1 MSETITRV
9 AVYPP
14 IGVARVGN
22 SPEYYFAPEVPGR
35 AAVSPGGYKDRRG
48 RVKKQVVRFRIYGL
62 DDHGNVVKELTADDA
77 EIEWRVHVANR
88 KAAWYQFNN
97 ALDLE
102 GLALPSSFRNATV
115 SDRAQLLIDPGPR
128 TISGRG
134 VSGPEYHFTGGK
146 FFGEEVPLGQV
157 QTDDQG
163 RLLFFG
169 GDGHS
174 ASSDGSQATTFAN
187 NDGWH
192 DDVSDGPVRATVR
205 YQGRSLEAAPAM
217 AAVTP
222 PNFGQG
228 LFGAVTLY
236 DVVLDLF
243 IRSGWVEGP
252 EKVNFWSH
260 IFPILRHMSGTQWVN
275 SGFFMLFG
283 KNSPSDFT
291 DPAYLKILADP
302 SDAAKPARQRL
313 FKWLRDPGSD
323 ASRPAKIPPF
333 YGDAFGD
340 YQRLPEDDLAVT
352 VTQYGWLKQWAAGDF
367 STDKPDVPRRFDQM
381 TPQQQT
387 ESLNMTPLEECL
399 GGPFH
404 PGIEL
409 TWPLRN
415 LIMWQEPF
423 RLKVL
428 PEERKV
434 RDNFGPLLAPKIA
447 LAEGG
452 PLDGSGPGTLTRWM
466 GVPWQTDEASCLSGY
481 NPSTYLPLPS
491 FWAARVPNQVLS
503 EDSFKR
509 LTDPSLNVAQRLK
522 HFDYRQDWL
531 RDLGSAY
538 QTRINNMVKEW
549 WELGIIAPQAAPG
562 DEDQPFLPDRLWVE
576 SDRGPFIED
585 DPSYQQVLRAEN
597 AGRRHLESADRM
609 LAETAGKD
617 LAARKPRKR
626 RVFRRDER

>member
-1 MSETITRV
+1 MPKPITRV

-14 IGVARVGN
+14 IGIARVGN
-22 SPEYYFAPEVPGR
+22 SPEHYLAPEVPGH

-48 RVKKQVVRFRIYGL
+48 RVKKQVVRFRVYGL
-62 DDHGNVVKELTADDA
+62 DDDGHAVKELTADDA
-77 EIEWRVHVANR
+77 EIQWRVHVANR

-102 GLALPSSFRNATV
+102 ELAVPAAFRNGSA
-115 SDRAQLLIDPGPR
+115 SDRSQLLIDPGPR
-128 TISGRG
+128 AISGRG
-134 VSGPEYHFTGGK
+134 TSGPEYHFTGGE
-146 FFGEEVPLGQV
+146 FFGKQVPLGQIR
-157 QTDDQG
+157 TDGDG

-174 ASSDGSQATTFAN
+174 ASRDGAPAVTFAN

-192 DDVSDGPVRATVR
+192 DDVSDGPVRATVT
-205 YQGRSLEAAPAM
+205 YQGRTFEASPAM

-228 LFGAVTLY
+228 LFGAVTLH

-243 IRSGWVEGP
+243 IKSGWVEAP
-252 EKVNFWSH
+252 KTVNFWSH
-260 IFPILRHMSGTQWVN
+260 VYPILRHMSGTQWVN

-291 DPAYLKILADP
+291 DPAYLETLADP
-302 SDAAKPARQRL
+302 SESAKPARRRL
-313 FKWLRDPGSD
+313 FEWFRDPASD
-323 ASRPAKIPPF
+323 AARPAKIPPF
-333 YGDAFGD
+333 YGDAFGEYVGLSND
-340 YQRLPEDDLAVT
+340 ELAVT
-352 VTQYGWLKQWAAGDF
+352 ASQYGWLERWAAGDF
-367 STDKPDVPRRFDQM
+367 SNDKPAAPRRFDDM

-387 ESLNMTPLEECL
+387 ESLTVTPLEECL

-409 TWPLRN
+409 TWPMRN
-415 LIMWQEPF
+415 LIMWHEPF

-428 PEERKV
+428 PEGVEP
-434 RDNFGPLLAPKIA
+434 RDDFGPLLAPKIA
-447 LAEGG
+447 LAAGG
-452 PLDGSGPGTLTRWM
+452 PLDGSGPGTLTRWL

-509 LTDPSLNVAQRLK
+509 LTDPSLNIAQRLK

-549 WELGIIAPQAAPG
+549 WQLGIVAPQAAPAD
-562 DEDQPFLPDRLWVE
+562 DEQPFLPDRLWVE

-585 DPSYQQVLRAEN
+585 DPSYSQVLRAEN
-597 AGRRHLESADRM
+597 ADRGHLEKAERM
-609 LAETAGKD
+609 LTEAAGKE

-626 RVFRRDER
+626 RVFGRGER